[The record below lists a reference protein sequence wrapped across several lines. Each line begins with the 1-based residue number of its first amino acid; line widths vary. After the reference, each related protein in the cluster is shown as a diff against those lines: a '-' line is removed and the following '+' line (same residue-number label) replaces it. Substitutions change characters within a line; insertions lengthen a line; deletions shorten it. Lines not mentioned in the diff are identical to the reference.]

1 MRTYLILLITLTL
14 AIVPFP
20 TARSRFVVPTI
31 PQRAT
36 VLGYDRTL
44 FGPGWATDG
53 TSCDTRER
61 IIARDLDDDT
71 CSPTSPLQAHRKA
84 PRGHEPLDPYTGGV
98 LARDD
103 IEVDHIIPVSA
114 AWDLGAHR
122 WDAAQRAKF
131 YNDPINLI
139 AVSSAANQEKSDK
152 LPSEWMPKRKR
163 ARCAYGERMVVVAKQ
178 YALPLPEA
186 DLNAIKRACS
196 GLLGLSAYRHL

>member
-1 MRTYLILLITLTL
+1 MRTYLILLTTLTI

-53 TSCDTRER
+53 TGCDTRER
-61 IIARDLDDDT
+61 IIARDLDDDPCT
-71 CSPTSPLQAHRKA
+71 HPEHPPT
-84 PRGHEPLDPYTGGV
+84 PRTSHALDPYTGGA
-98 LARDD
+98 LARND

-131 YNDPINLI
+131 YNDPLNLV

-152 LPSEWMPKRKR
+152 LPSEWMPARRR

-178 YALPLPEA
+178 YALPLPEP
-186 DLNAIKRACS
+186 DLRAIKRACS

>member
-1 MRTYLILLITLTL
+1 MRTYLVLLTILTI

-20 TARSRFVVPTI
+20 TARSRFVVPTV

-53 TSCDTRER
+53 TGCDTRER
-61 IIARDLDDDT
+61 IIARDLGDDT
-71 CSPTSPLQAHRKA
+71 CSPVPHQPASQAI
-84 PRGHEPLDPYTGGV
+84 DPYTGGA

-114 AWDLGAHR
+114 AWDLGAHA

-131 YNDPINLI
+131 YNDPLNLI

-152 LPSEWMPKRKR
+152 LPSEWMPAPMR
-163 ARCAYGERMVVVAKQ
+163 ARCAYGERMVAVAKQ

-186 DLNAIKRACS
+186 DVNAIKRGCS
-196 GLLGLSAYRHL
+196 GVLGLSAHRQL